1 MVQKQVPFLE
11 TTISAVQSG
20 MKSGAV
26 RCTQLVQW
34 YLDRIEQL
42 DRKGPALHAIV
53 NVNPGALDEAA
64 ALDAH
69 LKKKKTFK
77 GPLHGVPVLVKDQGE
92 TSFMPT
98 TFGTKAYADFRPRKN
113 ATVVQKLID
122 AGAII
127 LAKVSMCDFAAGWFS
142 FSSVTDRTRNPY
154 ALNRDAGG
162 SSAGPGAGVAANFGL
177 VGIGEDTGGSIRIPA
192 SFNNL
197 FGLRVTTGLI
207 SRSGFSPLVHF
218 QDTPGPMA
226 RSVTDLA
233 KLLDV
238 LVGYDP
244 EDDYTSAATL
254 ARDAGN
260 YEKLLT
266 GAKLRGTRIGVL
278 KQGFGPNDA
287 YSRPVNDVIE
297 TLLKQLRASGVEF
310 VDVEIPGLQDWIGQ
324 TSLYI
329 QQSRTDL
336 NQFMAKR
343 PMESPRSF
351 EQVYEKRWFHPLN
364 DLFHNI
370 AGGPKDPHDVNYYK
384 QRLAQAEFQKVLLNL
399 FAKHGLDFMLYPDVK
414 VLPPTYEDLE
424 SEKWTCLTF
433 PTNTVIAAQSH
444 LPAMSIPA
452 GFADDTL
459 PVGAEL
465 VAPPYA
471 EASLLRFAYAYEKK
485 YRPRR
490 PPQLDSDAGRSTDR
504 NRSSKQAGGRTRG

>member
-1 MVQKQVPFLE
+1 MPQQQVPFLE
-11 TTISAVQSG
+11 TTISAVQAS
-20 MKSGAV
+20 MRSGAM

-34 YLDRIEQL
+34 YLDRIQQF
-42 DRKGPALHAIV
+42 DRKGPALHAVV
-53 NVNPGALDEAA
+53 NVNPRALEEAA
-64 ALDAH
+64 ALDHH
-69 LKKKKTFK
+69 LEKTKSLK

-92 TSFMPT
+92 TTSMPT
-98 TFGTKAYADFRPRKN
+98 TFGSKAYADYRPQKN

-207 SRSGFSPLVHF
+207 SRTGFAPLVHF

-244 EDDYTSAATL
+244 EDDYTAAATL

-260 YEKLLT
+260 YEKLLA
-266 GAKLRGTRIGVL
+266 GGDLRGTRLGVL
-278 KQGFGPNDA
+278 KQGFGPDDE
-287 YSRPVNDVIE
+287 YSRPVNSVVQAF
-297 TLLKQLRASGVEF
+297 LKRLGDSGAEL
-310 VDVEIPGLQDWIGQ
+310 VDIEIPDLQDWIGQ

-329 QQSRTDL
+329 QQSKSDL
-336 NQFMAKR
+336 NHFMAER
-343 PMESPRSF
+343 PVDGPRSF
-351 EQVYEKRWFHPLN
+351 EVIYQKRWFHPLN

-370 AGGPKDPHDVNYYK
+370 AGGPADPHQDANYYK
-384 QRLAQAEFQKVLLNL
+384 QRLAQAEFQMRVLNL
-399 FAKHGLDFMLYPDVK
+399 FARNRIDFMVYPDVK

-424 SEKWTCLTF
+424 AEKWTCLTF

-444 LPAMSIPA
+444 LPAISVPA
-452 GFADDTL
+452 GFAGDKL
-459 PVGAEL
+459 PVGVEI
-465 VAPPYA
+465 VGKPYA
-471 EASLLRFAYAYEKK
+471 EASLLRFAHAYEQK

-490 PPQLDSDAGRSTDR
+490 PPPLE
-504 NRSSKQAGGRTRG
+504 